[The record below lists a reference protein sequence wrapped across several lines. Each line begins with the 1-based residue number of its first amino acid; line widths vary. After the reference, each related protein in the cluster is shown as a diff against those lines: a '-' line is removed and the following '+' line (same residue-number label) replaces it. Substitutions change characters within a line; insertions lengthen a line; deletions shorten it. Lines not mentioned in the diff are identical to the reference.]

1 MERIVS
7 EIQLTLMLCRNQVE
21 NILQLR
27 IAHVSRA
34 FAEVAHTISNVMCD
48 IADRTA
54 NISHSA
60 YIIGFI
66 AFFLLCATFTIVRF
80 SSIKNE
86 CGYD

>member
-1 MERIVS
+1 MGAHREME
-7 EIQLTLMLCRNQVE
+7 LTLKFCLYQVE

-27 IAHVSRA
+27 IAHVSRV
-34 FAEVAHTISNVMCD
+34 FAGAAHTISNIMCD

-66 AFFLLCATFTIVRF
+66 AFFLLCATFTIVR
-80 SSIKNE
+80 SRPSRSLRH
-86 CGYD
+86 GT